1 MSHSRMV
8 QTRRKKQ
15 VGKKI
20 QAREAKQVK
29 KLGNQSGK
37 PAGTETSAS
46 ARPE

>member
-1 MSHSRMV
+1 MV

-29 KLGNQSGK
+29 KLGKQSGK
-37 PAGTETSAS
+37 PASESSAS